1 MKYLTYVFI
10 AGLILL
16 LVGCGPSLEEELA
29 EAGVV
34 SMNEIVG
41 DFHRNSVTAELK
53 YEDENLTISGQV
65 DHIDAVEDSRIIA
78 GSHYILIRADKGFV
92 WVYCEVDQSDVL
104 TLETGN
110 FIIVNG
116 IFRTESPRG
125 VRTSGDNYF
134 LDGCSIVT
142 DQYIDIVSK

>member
-1 MKYLTYVFI
+1 MRYLTHIFL
-10 AGLILL
+10 AGLMLL
-16 LVGCGPSLEEELA
+16 VVGCGQSLEEKLA

-34 SMNEIVG
+34 SLNEIVG
-41 DFHRNSVTAELK
+41 DFYRNSVTAELK

-65 DHIDAVEDSRIIA
+65 DHIGAVEDSRIIA

-92 WVYCEVDQSDVL
+92 WVYCQVDLSDIT

-116 IFRTESPRG
+116 IFRTEAPEWVGYGTDYS
-125 VRTSGDNYF
+125 
-134 LDGCSIVT
+134 LEGCSIVT
-142 DQYIDIVSK
+142 DQYIGIE